1 MSINQKSRWQTF
13 RRRFV
18 SGSVFVSPC
27 PPECYLQSETK
38 IEPDLRLK
46 WSEIQFRMV
55 SFSFFTFLDA
65 QESLKGSRDSG
76 LTWWL
81 SGAAS
86 LVVSLSIWLYLM
98 FVCLFV
104 FYFLISWCVIYV
116 AGYCTFVRFETLIWL
131 IIRWDM
137 SLQNFE
143 KPVDIFWPQIE
154 RKTSCE
160 KKSYYSGCKKNALSV
175 LLASSSS
182 WKIACRHLEV
192 GLKHKS
198 ASSLSLSLYAF
209 MIQDF

>member
-1 MSINQKSRWQTF
+1 
-13 RRRFV
+13 
-18 SGSVFVSPC
+18 
-27 PPECYLQSETK
+27 
-38 IEPDLRLK
+38 
-46 WSEIQFRMV
+46 MV

-65 QESLKGSRDSG
+65 QESLNGSRDSG

-143 KPVDIFWPQIE
+143 KPLDIFWPQIE

-160 KKSYYSGCKKNALSV
+160 KKNYNSGCKKNALSV

-209 MIQDF
+209 MI